1 VQEFGE
7 SFTDPGIG
15 SSPKVKIDPGLAEML
30 TVKVS
35 KNTFLAEIKLSM
47 QRLYTKVFDTNV
59 CGISVQ
65 IAFYLAFA
73 FSPSFLST

>member
-1 VQEFGE
+1 MQEFGE

-15 SSPKVKIDPGLAEML
+15 LSPKVKIDPGLAEML

-35 KNTFLAEIKLSM
+35 KNTYLAQIKLSM
-47 QRLYTKVFDTNV
+47 QRLYTKAFDTNV

-65 IAFYLAFA
+65 IAFYFAFA
-73 FSPSFLST
+73 FSPSFLPI